1 MKQANYVG
9 GSKTDI
15 HELKEAKS
23 KAEAAARRS
32 NAGKAAILS
41 NMSHEIRTPMNAI
54 IGFTNVLLKSKLDKT
69 QEEYLTAIKVSM
81 MPYWF

>member
-1 MKQANYVG
+1 MSWKKQRVKKLLRF
-9 GSKTDI
+9 S
-15 HELKEAKS
+15 
-23 KAEAAARRS
+23 RRS